1 MPAKAKTT
9 AMVTNDKI
17 TEQEFADQVAKEIA
31 RNYHP
36 YRNPKKKFEV
46 TVSVKEVA
54 LTKDEI
60 GHGSD
65 Y

>member
-1 MPAKAKTT
+1 
-9 AMVTNDKI
+9 MVTNDKI